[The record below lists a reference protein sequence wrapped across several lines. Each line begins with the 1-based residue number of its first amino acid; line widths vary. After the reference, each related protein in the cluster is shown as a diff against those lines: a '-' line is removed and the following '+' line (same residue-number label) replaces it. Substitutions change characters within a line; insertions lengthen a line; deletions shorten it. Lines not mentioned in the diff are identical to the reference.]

1 MYAIYLHA
9 LVDPA
14 PAWIGSEPTDHDM
27 TRSGRTCIASPRP
40 GQGVNVAIARRLEKK
55 ENILFEKGIF
65 QNSPPFSKTFHQ
77 LPYYFQVWNSQ
88 KRNPYFFQTF
98 HARCE
103 PCIHSGRVD
112 GHSPRP
118 YQIDCVGLVGAL
130 DQLVHVQYASP
141 VAVSRTIIRWW
152 LTLSE
157 LFLSLSGG
165 RHNISWHHSAPLG
178 RCTSNPTGLRGAG
191 PFAKLLF
198 SPGSFFQHSIAFN
211 FVTKADTAFKFGRRA
226 LG

>member
-1 MYAIYLHA
+1 MLEFSRDVGLHDLHESLHA

-14 PAWIGSEPTDHDM
+14 PAWIGSEPTDHGM

-65 QNSPPFSKTFHQ
+65 RNSPPLSKTFHQ

-103 PCIHSGRVD
+103 PCLQSLVD
-112 GHSPRP
+112 
-118 YQIDCVGLVGAL
+118 
-130 DQLVHVQYASP
+130 
-141 VAVSRTIIRWW
+141 
-152 LTLSE
+152 
-157 LFLSLSGG
+157 FKK
-165 RHNISWHHSAPLG
+165 
-178 RCTSNPTGLRGAG
+178 
-191 PFAKLLF
+191 F
-198 SPGSFFQHSIAFN
+198 SIAFL
-211 FVTKADTAFKFGRRA
+211 APIS
-226 LG
+226 